1 MNEDTQE
8 KNNTAGHYHPMT
20 KIMHRV
26 VEVFDD
32 MGFDIFQIP
41 ELDTE
46 EFNFDF
52 LNVPE
57 SHPARDEQDTFWIKD
72 AEKLVART
80 QMTSG
85 QIHGARKYDAPLKT
99 LFFGKV
105 YRNETTDATHEAV
118 FHQFECSAI
127 GTDLNLAHMKFTIQ
141 NIITKL
147 FGEGVTTRLRPG
159 YFPFVE
165 PGVEVDMSC
174 FKCEGKGCRV
184 CKQSG
189 WIEILGAGMLHPKV
203 LERGGVNPNEHQGY
217 AFAFG
222 WDRIAMLLHEIDDI
236 RLIQSGDLRFVNQ
249 FK

>member
-1 MNEDTQE
+1 VTEITT
-8 KNNTAGHYHPMT
+8 KNNTGHYHPMT
-20 KIMHRV
+20 RIMHRV
-26 VEVFDD
+26 VEVFDE

-41 ELDTE
+41 EIESE

-72 AEKLVART
+72 ANKMVART
-80 QMTSG
+80 QTSSAQVRG
-85 QIHGARKYDAPLKT
+85 PQSRGVPLKI
-99 LFFGKV
+99 LYFGKA

-127 GTDLNLAHMKFTIQ
+127 GTNLNMGHMKYTIQ
-141 NIITKL
+141 TIIKKL
-147 FGEGVTTRLRPG
+147 FGENVTTRLRPG

-203 LERGGVNPNEHQGY
+203 LERGGVNPNEYQGY

-222 WDRIAMLLHEIDDI
+222 WDRIAMLLYGIDDI